1 MSNRELSGVEFT
13 FTKSKRQ
20 FHLWE
25 FFAFFPISCLMLL
38 ILTHS
43 TPLKREFPHTCKSEP
58 KFLNFAVAFTSY
70 KLAFTFASEQKQAN
84 FSMKFTCRRYSPQ
97 FSGQR

>member
-1 MSNRELSGVEFT
+1 
-13 FTKSKRQ
+13 
-20 FHLWE
+20 
-25 FFAFFPISCLMLL
+25 MLL

-43 TPLKREFPHTCKSEP
+43 TPLKREFPHICKSES

-84 FSMKFTCRRYSPQ
+84 FSMKFTCRRYSPPV
-97 FSGQR
+97 FGPEVNMPTENYTLTVSRPTP

>member
-1 MSNRELSGVEFT
+1 MDKEEFCDAYITWFPENEERYRE
-13 FTKSKRQ
+13 
-20 FHLWE
+20 H
-25 FFAFFPISCLMLL
+25 
-38 ILTHS
+38 
-43 TPLKREFPHTCKSEP
+43 KREFPHICKSES